1 MLCPNMNMIFQICE
15 KLTDEILD
23 PILGSDSAT
32 LILLSSYFFHRN
44 CYKNRHKEK
53 QQMAHQNWKLVILVL
68 PLGNL
73 SS

>member
-1 MLCPNMNMIFQICE
+1 MNMIFQICE

-44 CYKNRHKEK
+44 CYKNQHKEK
-53 QQMAHQNWKLVILVL
+53 QQMAHQN
-68 PLGNL
+68 
-73 SS
+73 